1 MLSAHLGKMFDIQAL
16 SLAFSRRR
24 RYPEGRTKLA
34 CSCFLLSLFS
44 PPPPLELSSKVKE
57 LPPPFSTTV
66 SLPSPPQS
74 LTQLPRFCSSRHP
87 VFYLSSLP
95 RVVSTHPPSAPATT
109 TVGALIKQY
118 TVGKTRNYVSTRPV
132 SGW

>member
-1 MLSAHLGKMFDIQAL
+1 MVSHSLMLSAHLGKMFDIQAL

-34 CSCFLLSLFS
+34 CSCFLLSLSSPLPFFS
-44 PPPPLELSSKVKE
+44 PLELSSKVKE
-57 LPPPFSTTV
+57 LPPPFSSTV

-74 LTQLPRFCSSRHP
+74 LTQLPRFCSFRRP

-95 RVVSTHPPSAPATT
+95 RVVSAYSPSAPATT
-109 TVGALIKQY
+109 MG
-118 TVGKTRNYVSTRPV
+118 G
-132 SGW
+132 